1 MKSHEKESIHPI
13 ALSPNIS
20 SLENE
25 TKSPLIFICNE
36 KKKQIF
42 YMLWQYKLDKHFD
55 LILELSWKK
64 TDLCYLQ

>member
-1 MKSHEKESIHPI
+1 MKVINLKKQAKNSRFIHWYCLQGHMKSHEKESIHPI

-36 KKKQIF
+36 KNNQIF
-42 YMLWQYKLDKHFD
+42 
-55 LILELSWKK
+55 
-64 TDLCYLQ
+64 